1 MHVPGRHSPE
11 PMKLQRGQPKRLH
24 PRFPFAARLEVR
36 QLSAAGK
43 PRLGRGALHVK
54 TENISTGGVCV
65 RAKQPLKS
73 SHLVRCELRLPG
85 VPVHISFLAQV
96 RWSEKH
102 SGANQYRIGLHF
114 VV

>member
-1 MHVPGRHSPE
+1 VHIPGRHSPE
-11 PMKLQRGQPKRLH
+11 PMNLQRGQPKRLH
-24 PRFPFAARLEVR
+24 PRFPFAAQLDVR

-43 PRLGRGALHVK
+43 PRLGWGVLHVK
-54 TENISTGGVCV
+54 TENISTGGMCA

-85 VPVHISFLAQV
+85 APVHIPFLAQV